1 MTAGTLYESVEP
13 HVVWRQLL
21 TAIVA
26 DITGDGL
33 ELEVRDTVSILTHNV
48 SKTGDNL
55 QRIRL
60 AMFILKTFS
69 SQEEE
74 TQTIHLPIVFSAIL
88 DVINVRAS
96 TFNCF
101 LSHRDALGPATR

>member
-1 MTAGTLYESVEP
+1 MMTAGTLYESVEP
-13 HVVWRQLL
+13 HIIWRQLL

-26 DITGDGL
+26 DITGGGL
-33 ELEVRDTVSILTHNV
+33 ELEVRDTFSILTHN
-48 SKTGDNL
+48 KTGNYL

-60 AMFILKTFS
+60 AMFVLKTFS

-88 DVINVRAS
+88 DVINVRVS
-96 TFNCF
+96 IFNLF
-101 LSHRDALGPATR
+101 LSHRDSLGPAPR